1 MLRASPFQRHCSL
14 CVFMTWS
21 LLGEAFPASEAQ
33 TSTDGS
39 KETSPSDR
47 KEKKVYT
54 NSDLERLKTTQP
66 INQDAAKKDS
76 PGKNRSSKS
85 ELENYRDIHGHDREY
100 WQQKMHPLRSKLNL
114 LDSKI
119 ADLEHKKAG
128 QTVSSGLKVS
138 KSGKLHTSSGDS
150 QAKLQQRIDDLNLQR
165 TQVSRDIEDLEERG
179 RKAHALPE
187 WLR

>member
-1 MLRASPFQRHCSL
+1 MA
-14 CVFMTWS
+14 WS
-21 LLGEAFPASEAQ
+21 LLGEVYAASETQ
-33 TSTDGS
+33 TSTNGS
-39 KETSPSDR
+39 KEASPSDK

-66 INQDAAKKDS
+66 INQDEAKAENS
-76 PGKNRSSKS
+76 GKNRGSKS

-100 WQQKMHPLRSKLNL
+100 WQQKLHPLHNKLNL

-119 ADLEHKKAG
+119 ADLEHKKTG

-150 QAKLQQRIDDLNLQR
+150 QAKLQQKIDDFDLQR
-165 TQVSRDIEDLEERG
+165 TQVSRDIEDLEERA

>member
-1 MLRASPFQRHCSL
+1 MLRASLFQRHCSL
-14 CVFMTWS
+14 CFLMTWS
-21 LLGEAFPASEAQ
+21 LLGEAYPASEVQ
-33 TSTDGS
+33 TSADGS
-39 KETSPSDR
+39 KEASPSDK

-66 INQDAAKKDS
+66 INQDAAKTDN

-100 WQQKMHPLRSKLNL
+100 WQQKIHPLRSKLNL

-119 ADLEHKKAG
+119 AALENEMKG
-128 QTVSSGLKVS
+128 QTGSTGLKVS
-138 KSGKLHTSSGDS
+138 KSGRLHTSSGDP
-150 QAKLQQRIDDLNLQR
+150 QVKLQQKINDLKLQR
-165 TQVSRDIEDLEERG
+165 SQVSQDIEDLEERA

>member
-1 MLRASPFQRHCSL
+1 
-14 CVFMTWS
+14 MTWS
-21 LLGEAFPASEAQ
+21 RLGEAYAALETQ
-33 TSTDGS
+33 TSTNGS
-39 KETSPSDR
+39 KETSSSDK
-47 KEKKVYT
+47 KEKKVYS

-66 INQDAAKKDS
+66 INQDEAKAENS
-76 PGKNRSSKS
+76 GKNRGSQS

-100 WQQKMHPLRSKLNL
+100 WQQKLYPLRSKLNL

-119 ADLEHKKAG
+119 ADLERKKAG

-138 KSGKLHTSSGDS
+138 KSGKLHTGSGDS
-150 QAKLQQRIDDLNLQR
+150 QAKLQQKIDDLNLQR
-165 TQVSRDIEDLEERG
+165 TQVSRDIKDLEERA